1 VLCLP
6 RAISGGYRLMPIVF
20 GEAIPIAFLWPIG
33 LSQTASSRFYW
44 IPNGAQEGQEAN
56 LWPHGSS
63 QIPNGAQEGQKAN
76 LWPHGSQKAN
86 LWPHGSQKAIR
97 RDRRCDACSF
107 RLIFGEP
114 SVGCVLCSQVP
125 IGL

>member
-1 VLCLP
+1 
-6 RAISGGYRLMPIVF
+6 MPIVF
-20 GEAIPIAFLWPIG
+20 GEAIPIGFLWPIG
-33 LSQTASSRFYW
+33 LSQ

-56 LWPHGSS
+56 LWPHSSS
-63 QIPNGAQEGQKAN
+63 QIPNGAQEGQE
-76 LWPHGSQKAN
+76 AN

-97 RDRRCDACSF
+97 RDRRCDGCSF